1 MCMKRTYH
9 IECRMNQRG
18 ISSAMLDLLLAYG
31 DFDGDKIYL
40 NRKQALQARRE
51 IDFLLTRI

>member
-1 MCMKRTYH
+1 MKRTYH

-40 NRKQALQARRE
+40 NRKQALQVRRE
-51 IDFLLTRI
+51 IDFLLNRI